1 MVPIETRRRTSME
14 TLKVSVGA
22 AGMLLAFLLALPPLV
37 WGHCDTLDGPVV
49 IDAKAAL
56 AKGDIAP
63 VLKWIPASGEHEVRE
78 AFAKTLAVRG
88 KGKEAQEL
96 ADTWFFET
104 LVRVHRASEGAPYTG
119 LKAAGAEE
127 ETIVAA
133 DKALA
138 TGKVDDLVKLV
149 VEAVEHGIRHR
160 FEQTAEKKKHAE
172 QDVEQGRAYVASY
185 VDFIHY
191 GERIYQDA
199 ANPPSHHAEGAAPA
213 GHEAHGAP
221 AEHMGHAAPAA
232 HSH

>member
-1 MVPIETRRRTSME
+1 ME
-14 TLKVSVGA
+14 TVRLSVGV
-22 AGMLLAFLLALPPLV
+22 AGLLLTLLFALPPLV

-49 IDAKAAL
+49 VDAKAAL

-63 VLKWIPASGEHEVRE
+63 VLKWIPAAGEHEVRE

-88 KGKEAQEL
+88 KGHEAQEL

-138 TGKVDDLVKLV
+138 TGNVDDLVKLV
-149 VEAVEHGIRHR
+149 IGAVEHGIRHR
-160 FEQTAEKKKHAE
+160 FEETAEKKKHAE
-172 QDVEQGRAYVASY
+172 HGVEYGRAYVASY

-191 GERIYQDA
+191 GERIYQA
-199 ANPPSHHAEGAAPA
+199 AVHPPSHHAEGAASEGHETHQAPA
-213 GHEAHGAP
+213 GHAH
-221 AEHMGHAAPAA
+221 
-232 HSH
+232 

>member
-1 MVPIETRRRTSME
+1 ME
-14 TLKVSVGA
+14 MTKVFVGVVGLVATL
-22 AGMLLAFLLALPPLV
+22 LLMAPPLV
-37 WGHCDTLDGPVV
+37 WAHCDTLDGPVV

-56 AKGDIAP
+56 AKGDVTP
-63 VLKWIPASGEHEVRE
+63 VLKWVPASGEHEVRE
-78 AFAKTLAVRG
+78 AFAKALAVRG
-88 KGKEAQEL
+88 KGQEAQDL

-127 ETIVAA
+127 ETILAA

-138 TGKVDDLVKLV
+138 TGTVDELVKMV
-149 VEAVEHGIRHR
+149 SAAVEHGIRHR

-172 QDVEQGRAYVASY
+172 HDVEHGRAYVASY

-191 GERIYQDA
+191 GERIYQAA

-213 GHEAHGAP
+213 MHGH
-221 AEHMGHAAPAA
+221 
-232 HSH
+232 